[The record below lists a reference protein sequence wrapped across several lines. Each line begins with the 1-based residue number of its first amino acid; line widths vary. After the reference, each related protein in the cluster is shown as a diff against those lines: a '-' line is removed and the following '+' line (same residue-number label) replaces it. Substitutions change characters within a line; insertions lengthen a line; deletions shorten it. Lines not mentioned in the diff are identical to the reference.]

1 MPTIQARHALT
12 GPEADLSVPL
22 TLSWED
28 ELITQASTA
37 PLQPDAPRRLIIPAF
52 ANAHDHA
59 RPLALS
65 SFGAAFM
72 PLETWLPRSM
82 LATPPD
88 AYLAALAPLAR
99 AARSGCG
106 SIMVHYTRPSGKLS
120 PVDEAREVARAA
132 RDIGVRIAYAPA
144 IRDQN
149 PIVYGNE
156 ASLLEGLSPEAAKI
170 VKETY
175 CRPPLTVDALID
187 MTDEIADAIA
197 GPMVDVQYGPAA
209 VQWCSHELLV
219 RVAERSAQTGRRVHM
234 HLLETPYQRHW
245 ADRSFPQGILTY
257 LKDIGLLS
265 PRLTLAHCIHARL
278 DELDMI
284 AEAGASIVTNSSS
297 NMHLRSG
304 IGPIAEAR
312 RRGCR
317 IAIGMDGL
325 AFDEDDDMVRETRIA
340 NALHGG
346 LGFDESWNRTEF
358 LLESVAHGRRSTG
371 APGTGALA
379 TGEPADFIVIDHEAL
394 DRDRIMEVDP
404 IDLLFA
410 RATAAH
416 IEEVVVAGR
425 SIVKNGRVLG
435 VDLPAA
441 EDELRARYR
450 QQAGRFAELDAA
462 WPQIE
467 TALEGWFRDHAGCC

>member
-1 MPTIQARHALT
+1 MPTIHARHALT
-12 GPEADLSVPL
+12 SPGADISVPVEI
-22 TLSWED
+22 SWDNERF
-28 ELITQASTA
+28 TQVAVSRV
-37 PLQPDAPRRLIIPAF
+37 LHDAPRRLVIPAF

-106 SIMVHYTRPSGKLS
+106 SVMVHYTRPSGKLS
-120 PVDEAREVARAA
+120 PVDEARAVACAA

-149 PIVYGNE
+149 PIVYGDE
-156 ASLLEGLSPEAAKI
+156 ASLLAGLSPEASKI

-175 CRPPLTVDALID
+175 CRPPLPVDALID
-187 MTDEIADAIA
+187 MTDEIADEIA
-197 GPMVDVQYGPAA
+197 GPLVDVQYGPAA
-209 VQWCSHELLV
+209 VQWCSHALLV
-219 RVAERSAQTGRRVHM
+219 RVAERSAETGRRVHM

-245 ADRSFPQGILTY
+245 ADRTFPQGIVTY

-265 PRLTLAHCIHARL
+265 PRLTLAHCIHARP

-346 LGFDESWNRTEF
+346 LGFDASWNRKEF
-358 LLESVAHGRRSTG
+358 LLESIAHGRRSTG
-371 APGTGALA
+371 APGIGALA
-379 TGEPADFIVIDHEAL
+379 AGEAADFVVIDYDAL

-410 RATAAH
+410 RATSAN
-416 IEEVVVAGR
+416 IDEVVVAGR
-425 SIVKNGRVLG
+425 SIVKNGKVLG

-441 EDELRARYR
+441 EVELRAQYR
-450 QQAGRFAELDAA
+450 QQAGRYAELDAA

-467 TALEGWFRDHAGCC
+467 KALEGWFRDHAGCC